1 MFQVEEEE
9 TGPKPILPY
18 SSFFIL
24 SSTNPLRRLIHWI
37 VTKKIFDM
45 FIMLIIILS
54 SIALAS
60 EDPVHED
67 SPRNKILGLADY
79 GFTAIFTMECTLK
92 ILDLGFV
99 LHPGGDTLNK
109 LVKRVPVIYWHFLF
123 CMLQAHTS
131 GTFGTS
137 WTSRWCLAPSS
148 HSITPWPGHPLARS

>member
-99 LHPGGDTLNK
+99 LHPGRDTDYLS
-109 LVKRVPVIYWHFLF
+109 FE
-123 CMLQAHTS
+123 
-131 GTFGTS
+131 
-137 WTSRWCLAPSS
+137 
-148 HSITPWPGHPLARS
+148 